1 MFENVDLQE
10 WPSTLAESRSVY
22 DSLRAH
28 FLRAIENPDEL
39 ESALD
44 PLSESDE
51 VRTHASHRRGSA

>member
-1 MFENVDLQE
+1 MNRPE
-10 WPSTLAESRSVY
+10 WPSTLAESRAVY
-22 DSLRAH
+22 ESLRAH

-51 VRTHASHRRGSA
+51 VRSRPLHRPAPQPPPT